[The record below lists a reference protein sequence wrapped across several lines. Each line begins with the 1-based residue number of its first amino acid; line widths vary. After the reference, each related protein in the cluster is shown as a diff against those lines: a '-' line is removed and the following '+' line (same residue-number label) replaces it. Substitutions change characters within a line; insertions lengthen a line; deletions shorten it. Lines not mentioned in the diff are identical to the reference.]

1 MSQGNR
7 ATTTRCWRA
16 KTKDTNG
23 GRLAHCLID
32 KARRAARSS
41 RLIPRPREQL
51 GGEQARPS
59 GRTSQAAGA
68 RVRSASL
75 PTAPRVRPDRRQ
87 RTEEDKQR
95 ARGPANFDLSALRG
109 VPFGVFSPD
118 ATAVAVTRAG
128 PGVTRQGRASQTDPP
143 RRLRDRSSLP
153 RSSLLARRRCFRA
166 AWRLVTRPPLQHHR
180 RHPLYRR
187 RAGSRSLG
195 LTRPPP
201 RQVFRDSSRR
211 RLPSQ
216 IPRSV
221 VRGKERQREKKKEK

>member
-95 ARGPANFDLSALRG
+95 ARGPANFDLTALRG

-143 RRLRDRSSLP
+143 TAKRPLVLASKLSARSSAVFP
-153 RSSLLARRRCFRA
+153 SRVA
-166 AWRLVTRPPLQHHR
+166 A
-180 RHPLYRR
+180 RHPPT
-187 RAGSRSLG
+187 A
-195 LTRPPP
+195 TA
-201 RQVFRDSSRR
+201 SS
-211 RLPSQ
+211 
-216 IPRSV
+216 
-221 VRGKERQREKKKEK
+221 